1 LSKGQWV
8 AAIPIPGTILVNLG
22 DLMQFWTSDRYVATV
37 HRVRVP
43 EEELKRRNRRQS
55 VAFFVNA
62 DDGVIIEPLDG
73 SGKHEPVE
81 ALAYLKS
88 RIFATYRY

>member
-1 LSKGQWV
+1 
-8 AAIPIPGTILVNLG
+8 
-22 DLMQFWTSDRYVATV
+22 MQFWTSDRYVATV
-37 HRVRVP
+37 HRVRIP

-62 DDGVIIEPLDG
+62 DDGVIIKPLDG

-88 RIFATYRY
+88 RIFATYRYWIHILRIDDFTYSALYILMDLS